1 MVKKTLANAGDTRDT
16 GLTPEWGR
24 SPGGWHGNPLQY
36 SCLEKSMHRGAWR
49 ARVHRATENRTRL
62 STAAQHSTYSPILV
76 AWASVALNDHV
87 VKLIYWYDNK
97 FGYRNH
103 IVDPTFTWAQ
113 RSKSPEPSTPNNSTR
128 GRATPWGVLS
138 QIYSSVYWDTSSST
152 RFPSHGP

>member
-1 MVKKTLANAGDTRDT
+1 MGFRGGSDGKESACNEGDLDSIPR
-16 GLTPEWGR
+16 LGR
-24 SPGGWHGNPLQY
+24 SPGGGHGNPLQY
-36 SCLEKSMHRGAWR
+36 CLEKSMHRGAWQ

-76 AWASVALNDHV
+76 AWASIALNDHV

-113 RSKSPEPSTPNNSTR
+113 RSKSPEPSTPDNSTR

-138 QIYSSVYWDTSSST
+138 QIYSSVY
-152 RFPSHGP
+152 